1 LGGSVSAE
9 HGVGRLKVADIA
21 RFGDPVKL
29 QLMRQIKDTLDPQ
42 GILNPGAVLP
52 PRAA

>member
-1 LGGSVSAE
+1 
-9 HGVGRLKVADIA
+9 
-21 RFGDPVKL
+21 GDPVKL

-52 PRAA
+52 PGAA